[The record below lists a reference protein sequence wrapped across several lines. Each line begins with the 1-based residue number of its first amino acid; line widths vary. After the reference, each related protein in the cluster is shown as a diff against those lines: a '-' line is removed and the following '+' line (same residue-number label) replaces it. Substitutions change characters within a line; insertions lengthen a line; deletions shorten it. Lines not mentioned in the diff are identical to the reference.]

1 MTHNFSQSV
10 KQMLDISLMVCDR
23 LIKNRPDEWNIL
35 RQSFPDLEKGYN
47 ALQNAYAK
55 VVKEDSE

>member
-1 MTHNFSQSV
+1 
-10 KQMLDISLMVCDR
+10 MVCDR